1 MKKSPMDMDYHELD
15 NLLDTLLKA
24 EDLPSSVEYSSDT
37 INYHRYSKYRIIIK
51 TLFKIIE
58 ADLFYRTYIRK
69 KIGSFKKAGF
79 FKSIRLYFYII
90 KIGYC
95 DLMIY
100 YFLTKNPILVDIR
113 AKFNNELIANYVIA
127 AMLYDA
133 SCDDPSCRKYLRE
146 FDAFIMS
153 NKPIEPRDEYLA
165 LFKESVDY
173 IKSAIGKKAFDTFMN
188 YIKIEHVVQLMS
200 IYQLS
205 DKKVSK
211 EQLYKIT
218 LAKGGIGNLAGVYI
232 VAPKMREKEKK
243 AIYELGAILQIFD
256 DITDIGEDL
265 KLGIQTLPNQRLID
279 RQELRQ
285 LYFGSLNN
293 LIEKFNFDPNLPNV
307 ALDILCWLDELLL
320 GRRYGRFI
328 EKKFSQVQKTKS
340 HSNVV
345 MKSI

>member
-1 MKKSPMDMDYHELD
+1 MYSDVLVKLGANFD
-15 NLLDTLLKA
+15 NKMAT
-24 EDLPSSVEYSSDT
+24 
-37 INYHRYSKYRIIIK
+37 NFIIC
-51 TLFKIIE
+51 
-58 ADLFYRTYIRK
+58 
-69 KIGSFKKAGF
+69 IG
-79 FKSIRLYFYII
+79 
-90 KIGYC
+90 
-95 DLMIY
+95 
-100 YFLTKNPILVDIR
+100 
-113 AKFNNELIANYVIA
+113 
-127 AMLYDA
+127 LYDA
-133 SCDDPSCRKYLRE
+133 SFDVVECRKYLKD

-165 LFKESVDY
+165 LCKESVDY

-205 DKKVSK
+205 DKKISK

-218 LAKGGIGNLAGVYI
+218 LAKGGIGNLAGMYL

-256 DITDIGEDL
+256 DIMDIRQDL

-279 RQELRQ
+279 CREIRQ

-328 EKKFSQVQKTKS
+328 EKKFSQIQKTES
-340 HSNVV
+340 YSNVE
-345 MKSI
+345 MKTVN